1 MLHFRVQLLQLSVTD
16 VTVVTVQCDSWY
28 SCQCQLVKVSVVL
41 RAAMQIPHTKSISH
55 ELVFSPTSAIVSESE
70 HSERT
75 FYPSVIPNS
84 SPIVLVPGLRTT
96 RNPVQLPMTID

>member
-1 MLHFRVQLLQLSVTD
+1 MTD
-16 VTVVTVQCDSWY
+16 VTVQCDSWY
-28 SCQCQLVKVSVVL
+28 STAWQLVQFSVAL

-75 FYPSVIPNS
+75 VYPCLIPNS

-96 RNPVQLPMTID
+96 RHPVQLPMTID